1 MSVYRYGG
9 YLLTGGKLDNG
20 NPWQGVNILIAEF
33 SETKPTPVSGLI
45 AKARREDSILD
56 ILNKLRAGDL
66 VDMDFDIRGK
76 VTRITPHAGS
86 GSPPTNKP
94 MYAKEVK

>member
-20 NPWQGVNILIAEF
+20 NPWQGVNILIADYNE
-33 SETKPTPVSGLI
+33 EEPLPKSGLI

-56 ILNKLRAGDL
+56 TLKSLRLGDL
-66 VDMDFDIRGK
+66 ADMDFDIRGK
-76 VTRITPHAGS
+76 VTRITPCAGS
-86 GSPPTNKP
+86 GSPPANKP
-94 MYAKEVK
+94 IYAKEVK